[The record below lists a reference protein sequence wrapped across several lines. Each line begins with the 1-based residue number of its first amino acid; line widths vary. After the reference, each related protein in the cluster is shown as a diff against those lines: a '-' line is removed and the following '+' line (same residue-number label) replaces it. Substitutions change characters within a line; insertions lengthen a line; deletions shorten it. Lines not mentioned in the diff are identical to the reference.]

1 LIGGGLVLGATHRNG
16 GICLVC
22 IDDIKISVVANMEG
36 CEYVVNP
43 IATKRFYDR
52 LNEINSFKKQ

>member
-1 LIGGGLVLGATHRNG
+1 MLGATHRNG